1 MDGPD
6 ARALLDDTE
15 RLRRR
20 ARADRHPSSV
30 PLLVFASLT
39 LLGAP
44 LAIAQ
49 LWPLGQSYWLLA
61 GPVGFVA
68 VGWWYRRRQVRSGVG
83 QGRGSWT
90 IAGVSVLLALVL
102 LPILWISPLPAVAA
116 GLVAIAV
123 LQRNA
128 YLAVWAVLF
137 GVLGTLEQFF
147 VLSNRL
153 YDLARWG
160 GWFPEPRDYGIVD
173 DLGQPIVYGALGVL
187 LLVAGLVAL
196 HREDRGR

>member
-44 LAIAQ
+44 LAVGR
-49 LWPLGQSYWLLA
+49 LWPLGQYYWLLA
-61 GPVGFVA
+61 GPVGFVV
-68 VGWWYRRRQVRSGVG
+68 VGWWYRRQQVRSGVG

-153 YDLARWG
+153 YDLAQWR
-160 GWFPEPRDYGIVD
+160 GWFPE
-173 DLGQPIVYGALGVL
+173 
-187 LLVAGLVAL
+187 
-196 HREDRGR
+196 

>member
-6 ARALLDDTE
+6 ARALLDDTR

-30 PLLVFASLT
+30 PLLVFAYLT

-44 LAIAQ
+44 LAIAR
-49 LWPLGQSYWLLA
+49 LWPLGQYYWVLA
-61 GPVGFVA
+61 GPAGFLII
-68 VGWWYRRRQVRSGVG
+68 GWWYRRQEVRRGVG
-83 QGRGSWT
+83 QGRGSYT
-90 IAGVSVLLALVL
+90 LAGVSVLLALVL
-102 LPILWISPLPAVAA
+102 VPFLWFSPLPAVAA
-116 GLVAIAV
+116 GLVAVAV

-128 YLAVWAVLF
+128 YLAFWVAVF

-153 YDLARWG
+153 G
-160 GWFPEPRDYGIVD
+160 GAAG
-173 DLGQPIVYGALGVL
+173 DLGQPVVYGALGVL

-196 HREDRGR
+196 HREDHAR

>member
-20 ARADRHPSSV
+20 ARGDRRPSSV

-39 LLGAP
+39 LFGAP

-49 LWPLGQSYWLLA
+49 LWPLGEYYWLVA
-61 GPVGFVA
+61 GPAGFLL
-68 VGWWYRRRQVRSGVG
+68 VGWWYRRQQVRSGVG
-83 QGRGSWT
+83 QGRGSWA

-116 GLVAIAV
+116 GLLAIAV

-137 GVLGTLEQFF
+137 GILGTLEQFF

-153 YDLARWG
+153 YDLAQWR